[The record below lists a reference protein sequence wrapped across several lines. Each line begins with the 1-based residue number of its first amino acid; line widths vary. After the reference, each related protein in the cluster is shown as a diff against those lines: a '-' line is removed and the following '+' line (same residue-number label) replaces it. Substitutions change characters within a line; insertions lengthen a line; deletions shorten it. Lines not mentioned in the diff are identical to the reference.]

1 MGLAIMTQDV
11 LTQLATIDT
20 VSADQVEGQL
30 HVRLWNSQLD
40 RMTEGSSY
48 VVPMPSAF
56 VEMMLD
62 RDQSYNIGQGVTRIP
77 LTVRV
82 HLLQQ
87 HFNTEGSFDQD
98 LIVFTLRDAVVRK
111 LQMFKPFHCS
121 MLSLGSEAPDYEHD
135 NIYHYV
141 IDFYGEFTD
150 LTGSK
155 LDAETGQFIQ
165 NTPPITLQVDVNG
178 EQKFPYP

>member
-11 LTQLATIDT
+11 LTRLATIDT

-30 HVRLWNSQLD
+30 HVRLWNNQLD
-40 RMTEGSSY
+40 RMIEGSGY

-98 LIVFTLRDAVVRK
+98 LLVYVLRDAVVRK
-111 LQMFKPFHCS
+111 LQLFKPS
-121 MLSLGSEAPDYEHD
+121 NSSTLSLGSESPDYAHD

-141 IDFYGEFTD
+141 IDFYGEFID
-150 LTGSK
+150 FTGSK
-155 LDAETGQFIQ
+155 FDEDTGLYIE
-165 NTPPITLQVDVNG
+165 NTPPIALQVNVNG
-178 EQKFPYP
+178 DQKLPYP